1 MWRFVA
7 AHAFV
12 RFIIV
17 IGVAIAI
24 TFLALAS
31 TELPT
36 HVVFVILAWPS
47 AMMAW
52 LFPPPCFDEGP
63 GRPPVCEGTPVQ
75 EVSGWVGVAGTF
87 LFYCLVTSW
96 VLNRYLKRR
105 VPVSARPATANERR
119 QYEQHN

>member
-75 EVSGWVGVAGTF
+75 AGSGRVGVAGTF
-87 LFYCLVTSW
+87 LSYCRLTPCV
-96 VLNRYLKRR
+96 
-105 VPVSARPATANERR
+105 VS
-119 QYEQHN
+119 